1 MVWPLLRLA
10 CAFACLICVTV
21 VSAQTAD
28 MPALEPSSPASR
40 QSLDDAW
47 WTGPMLANSAS
58 TLPQGHWLIEPYLYD
73 VHSTRAD
80 SYGSRAYVLYGLTDR
95 LSVGVI
101 PVIGFNTGGGSPNS
115 SHILLGDF
123 SVQAQY
129 RLTQFEPGS
138 WVPTTAIEIQ
148 ETLPTGAYDRLGSNP
163 NNGLGSGVYATTL
176 QFNAQTY
183 FWMPNGRILRMRL
196 NLAQTVSGHADVDG
210 VSVYGTGRDFHGRA
224 RPGNAFNVDLA
235 WEYSL
240 VRSWVL
246 ALDLTYAHS
255 NSTHV
260 SGYDMTNIN
269 GLSYPTPFRA
279 SSGSQSAFGVAPA
292 IEYNWSPNIGVLLG
306 TRVIFGGRRVTTTVT
321 PAVALNM
328 VF

>member
-1 MVWPLLRLA
+1 MLWRSIRLA
-10 CAFACLICVTV
+10 CTLACLIRTAAAG
-21 VSAQTAD
+21 AQTVD
-28 MPALEPSSPASR
+28 VPALEPASPSAR
-40 QSLDDAW
+40 QAMDDAW

-58 TLPQGHWLIEPYLYD
+58 TLPRGHWLIEPYIYD
-73 VHSTRAD
+73 IHAARAD

-95 LSVGVI
+95 LSVGVVPI
-101 PVIGFNTGGGSPNS
+101 IGYNTGGGGASS
-115 SHILLGDF
+115 SHVLLGDF

-138 WVPTTAIEIQ
+138 WVPTTAIEVQ

-196 NLAQTVSGHADVDG
+196 NLAQTVSGHASVDG
-210 VSVYGTGRDFHGRA
+210 VSVYGTGRDFRGRA
-224 RPGNAFNVDLA
+224 RPGNSFNMDLA

-240 VRSWVL
+240 VRAWVL

-255 NSTHV
+255 HGTDV
-260 SGYDMTNIN
+260 AGYTMANV
-269 GLSYPTPFRA
+269 GSLSYPTPFRA
-279 SSGSQSAFGVAPA
+279 RSGSQSAFGIAPA
-292 IEYNWSPNIGVLLG
+292 IEYNWSPNYGVLFG

>member
-1 MVWPLLRLA
+1 MLRQMFRLA
-10 CAFACLICVTV
+10 CALACLMGAATAT
-21 VSAQTAD
+21 AQTVDA
-28 MPALEPSSPASR
+28 PALEPSSPSTR
-40 QSLDDAW
+40 QATDDAW

-58 TLPQGHWLIEPYLYD
+58 TLPRGHWLIEPYIYD
-73 VHSTRAD
+73 IHSTRSD

-95 LSVGVI
+95 LSVGVVPI
-101 PVIGFNTGGGSPNS
+101 IGYNTGGGGADSA
-115 SHILLGDF
+115 HLLLGDF

-138 WVPTTAIEIQ
+138 WVPTTAIELQ

-196 NLAQTVSGHADVDG
+196 NLARTVAGHADVDG

-224 RPGNAFNVDLA
+224 RPGNALTMDLA

-246 ALDLTYAHS
+246 ALDLTYAHTR
-255 NSTHV
+255 STHV
-260 SGYDMTNIN
+260 TGYDTTNVG
-269 GLSYPTPFRA
+269 GLAYSMPFRA
-279 SSGSQSAFGVAPA
+279 IAGSASSFGLAPA
-292 IEYNWSPNIGVLLG
+292 IEYNWSPNVGVLLG
-306 TRVIFGGRRVTTTVT
+306 TRVIFGGQRVTTTVT